1 MRVTF
6 KQLHGGI
13 DQVNVAAAQF
23 TQAQWEVSTGK
34 KLRVPSDNPTA
45 TQRAVLE
52 QSTIDGLDAYSSAAG
67 SASARLTALDT
78 TLGSIGDQLSAA
90 LTALQSALGSTATQP
105 VRDAAAATFKGIR
118 DGVAS
123 AINSSVDGAR
133 LFSGTK
139 SNVAS
144 YTQVSGTWTYQ
155 GDSQQATVA
164 IDNNRNV
171 GVSFDGQ
178 SVLKGTDANDVLTT
192 LDNLAAAAQSNDQ
205 TTLKAGQQLLKN
217 AFDRA
222 TRAQSQVGYD
232 ESNVAQ
238 STNQIATLRTA
249 ATARLSSAQE
259 TNMAE
264 AITRMAKAQTAYQ
277 AALGAVGS
285 SSKLS
290 LMDYIR

>member
-13 DQVNVAAAQF
+13 DQVNVAASQF

-34 KLRVPSDNPTA
+34 RLRVPSDDPSG

-52 QSTIDGLDAYSSAAG
+52 QSNIDSLDAYNAAAG

-78 TLGSIGDQLSAA
+78 TLGAIGDQLSAA
-90 LTALQSALGSTATQP
+90 LTALQSSLGSTATQP

-118 DGVAS
+118 DGIAS

-139 SNVAS
+139 SNLAS
-144 YTQVSGTWTYQ
+144 YAQVSGVWTYQ
-155 GDSQQATVA
+155 GDSQPASVA
-164 IDNNRNV
+164 IDNNRKV
-171 GVSFDGQ
+171 GVSVDGQ
-178 SVLKGTDANDVLTT
+178 SILKGTDANDVLTT

-205 TTLKAGQQLLKN
+205 TTLNAGVQLLKN

-238 STNQIATLRTA
+238 SASQISTLRAA
-249 ATARLSSAQE
+249 ATARLSAVQD

-277 AALGAVGS
+277 AALGAVGA

-290 LMDYIR
+290 LMDYVR

>member
-13 DQVNVAAAQF
+13 EQINVAAQQF

-34 KLRVPSDNPTA
+34 RLRAPSDNPSG

-52 QSTIDGLDAYSSAAG
+52 QSAIDSIDAYSSAGGA
-67 SASARLTALDT
+67 ASSRLTALDNA
-78 TLGSIGDQLSAA
+78 LGSIGDQLSAA
-90 LTALQSALGSTATQP
+90 LTALQSSLGSTATQP

-118 DGVAS
+118 DGIAS
-123 AINSSVDGAR
+123 AINSSIDGAR

-144 YTQVSGTWTYQ
+144 YVQVSGTWTYQ

-164 IDNNRNV
+164 IDSNRNV

-178 SVLKGTDANDVLTT
+178 SILKGSDANDVLTV
-192 LDNLAAAAQSNDQ
+192 LDNLATAAQSNDQ

-232 ESNVAQ
+232 ESNVSQ
-238 STNQIATLRTA
+238 SGIQLANLRNA
-249 ATARLSSAQE
+249 AAARLSSVQD

-264 AITRMAKAQTAYQ
+264 AISRMSKAQTAYQ
-277 AALGAVGS
+277 AALGAVGAA
-285 SSKLS
+285 SKLS
-290 LMDYIR
+290 LMDYVR

>member
-1 MRVTF
+1 MMAGAFFDELLDRTV
-6 KQLHGGI
+6 
-13 DQVNVAAAQF
+13 
-23 TQAQWEVSTGK
+23 
-34 KLRVPSDNPTA
+34 
-45 TQRAVLE
+45 VL
-52 QSTIDGLDAYSSAAG
+52 GYSG
-67 SASARLTALDT
+67 
-78 TLGSIGDQLSAA
+78 
-90 LTALQSALGSTATQP
+90 
-105 VRDAAAATFKGIR
+105 GIR

-144 YTQVSGTWTYQ
+144 YAQVSGAWTYQ

-171 GVSFDGQ
+171 GVSVDGQ
-178 SVLKGTDANDVLTT
+178 SILKGSDAADVLTT
-192 LDNLAAAAQSNDQ
+192 LDNLATAAQNNDQ
-205 TTLKAGQQLLKN
+205 TTLKAGVQLLKN

-249 ATARLSSAQE
+249 AVARLS
-259 TNMAE
+259 
-264 AITRMAKAQTAYQ
+264 TAHVV
-277 AALGAVGS
+277 LH
-285 SSKLS
+285 
-290 LMDYIR
+290 

>member
-13 DQVNVAAAQF
+13 DQVNVAASQF

-34 KLRVPSDNPTA
+34 RLRVPSDDPSG

-52 QSTIDGLDAYSSAAG
+52 QSNIDSLDAYSSAAG

-78 TLGSIGDQLSAA
+78 TLGSIGDQISAA
-90 LTALQSALGSTATQP
+90 LTALQSSLGSTATQP

-144 YTQVSGTWTYQ
+144 YAQVSGAWTYQ

-171 GVSFDGQ
+171 GVSVDGQ
-178 SVLKGTDANDVLTT
+178 SILKGSDAADVLTT
-192 LDNLAAAAQSNDQ
+192 LDNLATAAQNNDQ
-205 TTLKAGQQLLKN
+205 TTLKAGVQLLKN

-249 ATARLSSAQE
+249 AVARLSTAQD

-277 AALGAVGS
+277 AALGAVGAA
-285 SSKLS
+285 SKLS